1 MVLQYQMPF
10 AQTHRPLA
18 VHWDSPVVEQ
28 LLPMMGRVAT
38 VAQTDTAASP
48 LPAEPP
54 ALTPPAAVPPLGTP
68 PEGAPPL
75 AGSPA
80 DATTPPVAAA
90 GKIPGVPPELAAA
103 PSR

>member
-1 MVLQYQMPF
+1 MLLQYQMPF

-38 VAQTDTAASP
+38 VAHTDTGASP
-48 LPAEPP
+48 LPAAPP

-68 PEGAPPL
+68 PVGAPPDGAAAL

-80 DATTPPVAAA
+80 DATAPPVATV
-90 GKIPGVPPELAAA
+90 GEIPGAA
-103 PSR
+103 

>member
-18 VHWDSPVVEQ
+18 VHWDSPVMEQ

-38 VAQTDTAASP
+38 VSQTDIGGSP

-54 ALTPPAAVPPLGTP
+54 TAVPPPGTP
-68 PEGAPPL
+68 PDGA

-80 DATTPPVAAA
+80 DATTPPVATVTE
-90 GKIPGVPPELAAA
+90 IPGVPPELAAA
-103 PSR
+103 PIR